1 MSDYKQRACGGEL
14 LSPVEQHLWFVCSVE
29 SHSHGAPATIRP
41 EDNASWVFLAWTWIN
56 WVIGFRKL
64 VCLFGVYSKEYQGV
78 DSNISGGNKQT
89 QNNKQQPKPK
99 PNKQNGS
106 ILVSAYSVLDQN
118 NPEKIPLR
126 FEILSP
132 RRRIPSV
139 LGFRL
144 HNSPTQL
151 LSVSHEAHNLNFR
164 KLASWIAVTLCGTVD
179 PKPAART
186 KGFRWVEKLATVS

>member
-1 MSDYKQRACGGEL
+1 MK
-14 LSPVEQHLWFVCSVE
+14 
-29 SHSHGAPATIRP
+29 SHSDGAPATIRP
-41 EDNASWVFLAWTWIN
+41 EDNASRVFLAWTWFN
-56 WVIGFRKL
+56 GVTGLRKL
-64 VCLFGVYSKEYQGV
+64 ACLFGVYSKEYQGV
-78 DSNISGGNKQT
+78 DSSISGGNKQT

-106 ILVSAYSVLDQN
+106 ILASAYSVLDQN

-144 HNSPTQL
+144 HNSPTKL

-164 KLASWIAVTLCGTVD
+164 KLASCIALTPCGTVD

-186 KGFRWVEKLATVS
+186 KGFRWVEKLTTLS